1 LYSAL
6 KLTFN
11 CGENVEKKCGDCRDF
26 KNANLA
32 WLFQYRD
39 QLWRKCEE
47 LM

>member
-1 LYSAL
+1 M
-6 KLTFN
+6 
-11 CGENVEKKCGDCRDF
+11 EKKCGAYRDL

-32 WLFQYRD
+32 WLFQYKN